1 MYKVSVIMP
10 IYNAEKYLRTALDS
24 VVNQSMGFGNI
35 ELILVDDKSTDNS
48 RGIVEEYSSK
58 YSNIVP
64 IFLEENSGCPGI
76 PRNIGIKHATSD
88 YIMFIDNDDEYFP
101 EMCDKLYNTMIS
113 EDADIVVCDVCV
125 TDSFGS
131 KNWAVDSDKIVGGG
145 EIIYFDNVFVWNCIF
160 KKSIIISEDI
170 SFIDGVNEDAL
181 FTLEYYMHSE
191 KLVYLNDFVGYNT
204 FIRGSSLSNVSFDF
218 EEGLVKSYYLQLN
231 LLEGNSVDLNRFF
244 KIRVADS
251 IMRAMMLENKDEIT
265 KVLSDLVD
273 FEKSINFTGN
283 LPTLYRFINFFIM
296 HGNLNI
302 SIFSFFISKFRNS
315 ELLLKIYRKFFLK
328 IFRKFIELK

>member
-1 MYKVSVIMP
+1 
-10 IYNAEKYLRTALDS
+10 
-24 VVNQSMGFGNI
+24 
-35 ELILVDDKSTDNS
+35 
-48 RGIVEEYSSK
+48 
-58 YSNIVP
+58 
-64 IFLEENSGCPGI
+64 
-76 PRNIGIKHATSD
+76 
-88 YIMFIDNDDEYFP
+88 
-101 EMCDKLYNTMIS
+101 
-113 EDADIVVCDVCV
+113 
-125 TDSFGS
+125 
-131 KNWAVDSDKIVGGG
+131 
-145 EIIYFDNVFVWNCIF
+145 
-160 KKSIIISEDI
+160 
-170 SFIDGVNEDAL
+170 
-181 FTLEYYMHSE
+181 MHSE

-204 FIRGSSLSNVSFDF
+204 FIRQSSISNVSFDF
-218 EEGLVKSYYLQLN
+218 EEGLVKSYYLQVN

-244 KIRVADS
+244 KIRIADS